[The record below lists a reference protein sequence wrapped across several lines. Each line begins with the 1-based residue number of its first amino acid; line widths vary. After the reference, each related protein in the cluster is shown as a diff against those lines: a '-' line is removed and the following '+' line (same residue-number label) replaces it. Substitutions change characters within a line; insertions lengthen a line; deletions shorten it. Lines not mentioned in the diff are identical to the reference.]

1 MALITAPR
9 APDPQQRQLR
19 RLAHAGKLR
28 KIYTGLYTDDLKAP
42 LARIT
47 QREAF
52 AIAAILAPG
61 AVISHRSAL
70 NSAPSTVLHL
80 TGPVR
85 RDVEVEGLSL
95 LVHQGRGPLATDIS
109 IPTMVPGVVAHRSSI
124 PRALLENLQITRS
137 RAGRPAASAGR
148 AAVESWL
155 DTFLSRHDEAKLN
168 DIRDKARAVSQ
179 ELSLEREFE
188 ILSAIIGA
196 LLGTRDVRLS
206 HPQTIARSQGF
217 PYDGRRVDLFQ
228 EVAQYL
234 DSNPPEVPKANAG
247 TPEQMQSFIESY
259 FSNYIEGT
267 KFPIEEALE
276 IVNSRSP
283 LEFREDDSHDVIG
296 TFDAIEESKAHPV
309 VPSTHEE
316 LEKHLQGW
324 NRQVLFSRA
333 SKNPGEWKERA
344 NQAGAS
350 LFVQPNLVRGTL
362 RKGFELI
369 WASPLPECRAAL
381 AHFVVSEVH
390 PFADGN
396 GRVSRL
402 LMNLILSEAGL
413 TRIVIPTVFREDYIL
428 ALKALTNDGHAEPHV
443 RMLAR
448 AAEFSAALDY
458 GNQAHVLDQL
468 ERSNAKKEPVE
479 AKLNL
484 AALAG

>member
-1 MALITAPR
+1 MTLITSPA
-9 APDPQQRQLR
+9 APDPKQRQLR
-19 RLAHAGKLR
+19 RLAKAGKLR
-28 KIYTGLYTDDLKAP
+28 KIHTGLYTDDLMSP

-61 AVISHRSAL
+61 AIISHRSAL
-70 NSAPSTVLHL
+70 TSGPSAVLHL

-85 RDVEVEGLSL
+85 RDVKLEGLSL
-95 LVHQGRGPLATDIS
+95 FVHQGPGPLATDIR
-109 IPTMVPGVVAHRSSI
+109 IPTLVPGVVAHRSSI

-137 RAGRPAASAGR
+137 RAGREAASAGR
-148 AAVESWL
+148 TAVESWL
-155 DTFLSRHDEAKLN
+155 DTFPSRHDAAALN
-168 DIRDKARAVSQ
+168 DLRDKARAISA

-188 ILSAIIGA
+188 ILSAIIGT
-196 LLGTRDVRLS
+196 LLGTRDVRLT

-217 PYDGRRVDLFQ
+217 PYDGKRVDLFQ
-228 EVAQYL
+228 KVAHYL
-234 DSNPPEVPKANAG
+234 NTKPPEVPKANAS
-247 TPEQMQSFIESY
+247 TPERMQSFIESY

-267 KFPIEEALE
+267 KFQIEEALE

-283 LEFREDDSHDVIG
+283 QEFREDDSHDVIG

-309 VPSTHEE
+309 VPKTLDG
-316 LEKHLQGW
+316 LERHLQAW
-324 NRQVLFSRA
+324 NRQVLFSRV
-333 SKNPGEWKERA
+333 SKTPGEWKVRA

-350 LFVQPNLVRGTL
+350 LFVQPDLVRGTL

-369 WASPLPECRAAL
+369 LASPLPESRAAL
-381 AHFVVSEVH
+381 AKFVVSEIH

-413 TRIVIPTVFREDYIL
+413 SRIVIPTVFREDYIL
-428 ALKALTNDGHAEPHV
+428 ALKALTNDGHAEPYV
-443 RMLAR
+443 RMLTR
-448 AAEFSAALDY
+448 AAQFSCALDY
-458 GNQAHVLDQL
+458 GNQEHVLEQL
-468 ERSNAKKEPVE
+468 ERSNAKKESQE

-484 AALAG
+484 AALAD